1 MRLRINEI
9 EVKLLNNRIKELR
22 NHLGMSGDQFGKSIG
37 VSRAAIS
44 KIEVGTNNV
53 SERTINTIVKEFG
66 VNEEWLRNGTGE
78 MFPEKTEAEEL
89 ASLVPKIIKSDNPF
103 VIKTLTEMCKLSP
116 ECWDEIEKMIKK
128 IAKED

>member
-1 MRLRINEI
+1 MNE
-9 EVKLLNNRIKELR
+9 RIKQIR
-22 NHLGMSGDQFGKSIG
+22 KSKGMTLADFGKIIGIQSSG
-37 VSRAAIS
+37 VSKMEKGVTS
-44 KIEVGTNNV
+44 VTNQ
-53 SERTINTIVKEFG
+53 TINTIVREFG
-66 VNEEWLRNGTGE
+66 VNEQWLRYGEGE

-116 ECWDEIEKMIKK
+116 ECWDEIEKMIRK

>member
-1 MRLRINEI
+1 MKSIKNEVSI
-9 EVKLLNNRIKELR
+9 LNNRIKQLR
-22 NHLGMSGDQFGKSIG
+22 NELGLSGEKFGEQIGLKRNSLSQIETGKNNPSEQTILSIC
-37 VSRAAIS
+37 R
-44 KIEVGTNNV
+44 
-53 SERTINTIVKEFG
+53 EFG
-66 VNEEWLRNGTGE
+66 VNEQWLRYGEGE

-116 ECWDEIEKMIKK
+116 ESWDEIEKMIKK